1 MYDKNYYDNLE
12 GNKDSMYD
20 DRHEDNLNMNYDK
33 IFV

>member
-12 GNKDSMYD
+12 GNKGYND
-20 DRHEDNLNMNYDK
+20 DRHEDNLNMNCDK